1 MPSKTVRMLFI
12 GNSFTTRNDLPGL
25 LSAIAEAGAGTM
37 IESKV
42 IAAGGASLRRH
53 WNAGAADTISDET
66 WDYVVFQE
74 QSTLPI
80 KNGKRFHENVREFV
94 PVMKESGATMVL
106 FMTWARKHEP
116 ENQKLL
122 TDSYDSIGKEL
133 AATVV
138 PVGSA
143 WREMLEK
150 QGTPE
155 LHAEDGSHP
164 TLAGSYLAACVFYT
178 TLFDGDLKDLE
189 TEVEGLSHEERR
201 LLQQIAQS
209 ASGSEQ

>member
-1 MPSKTVRMLFI
+1 
-12 GNSFTTRNDLPGL
+12 
-25 LSAIAEAGAGTM
+25 M

-53 WNAGAADTISDET
+53 WNAGAADTISDEK

-116 ENQKLL
+116 ENQNLL

-201 LLQQIAQS
+201 LLRQIAQS